1 MTPTLS
7 LETSKKLVE
16 LGMKLE
22 TEKWWIK
29 TKWRDFRI
37 VLGKR
42 IKGVIHIYPAPSSD
56 ELLEVM
62 PDWSDANDMMGIIVF
77 RDCGIYFVQLKRYL
91 SDAYKVDFNSESL
104 SEALGKM
111 CLWLLENGYH
121 YDKEKGLIK

>member
-1 MTPTLS
+1 MVSETTFYWCRFQEPTYTS
-7 LETSKKLVE
+7 WDVRGNKFKDDYRCSERHLEYL
-16 LGMKLE
+16 
-22 TEKWWIK
+22 
-29 TKWRDFRI
+29 
-37 VLGKR
+37 
-42 IKGVIHIYPAPSSD
+42 PAPSSE

-121 YDKEKGLIK
+121 YDKEKGGLVR